1 MRKTPTPPKMKAP
14 TRCLGR
20 TAARTPQT
28 AKMVLIRGFASLLQ
42 PYMANPATPD
52 RRRRI
57 LRTIVLPAPDPT
69 PTEDR
74 KGG

>member
-28 AKMVLIRGFASLLQ
+28 AKAADGPDDNDDELSLEAEPSQQFQL
-42 PYMANPATPD
+42 AVGSV
-52 RRRRI
+52 RRVTL
-57 LRTIVLPAPDPT
+57 LRAGL
-69 PTEDR
+69 
-74 KGG
+74 